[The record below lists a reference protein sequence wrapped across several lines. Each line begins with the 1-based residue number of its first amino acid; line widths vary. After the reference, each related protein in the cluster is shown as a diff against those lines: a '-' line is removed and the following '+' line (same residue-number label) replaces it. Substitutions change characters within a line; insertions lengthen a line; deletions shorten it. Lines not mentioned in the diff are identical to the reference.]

1 MLKRGNIFL
10 FELSWIAQNFI
21 TVKAKIWHNDLQHH
35 NISSFY
41 ITLTTNKSLHKFT
54 WVKIQNTVFSL
65 LWSQHMVS
73 NINHHKGH
81 QIMFHINISSEYC
94 IHVYLTIVS
103 VLLENLGDFN
113 AKILKIPHVF
123 YKRYSYFWTQLAYE
137 CNIVQVHIVNIS
149 ITNHITIIINRQY
162 IFFGSP
168 QYFTNT
174 MSSNQFALKIS
185 VLRTQSHT

>member
-1 MLKRGNIFL
+1 MLFILSSQSVVALIVVYYSVEVCISYLNGMLKRGNIFL

-103 VLLENLGDFN
+103 VLLENLGDF
-113 AKILKIPHVF
+113 
-123 YKRYSYFWTQLAYE
+123 RRS
-137 CNIVQVHIVNIS
+137 CNS
-149 ITNHITIIINRQY
+149 DPTIT
-162 IFFGSP
+162 
-168 QYFTNT
+168 T
-174 MSSNQFALKIS
+174 MPKS
-185 VLRTQSHT
+185 